1 MNKII
6 SKKIPIRIGKR
17 RPKDIQSSISN
28 IKKLK
33 NNLKWKPKYNNIY
46 SILKSSY
53 EWEKKLKKF

>member
-53 EWEKKLKKF
+53 EWEKN